1 MVEIGEA
8 VETGENV
15 EIANIHAV
23 FWHIVE
29 NRAGWQ
35 RWLGEYPT
43 LSAIFR
49 YFLLFASYDASFL
62 GVCFVLG
69 CGLLRAQ
76 SGGTLS
82 LEGRNVRVVSAPLR
96 RREKRECRLASR

>member
-43 LSAIFR
+43 LSAILVGFI
-49 YFLLFASYDASFL
+49 FN
-62 GVCFVLG
+62 VLPI
-69 CGLLRAQ
+69 
-76 SGGTLS
+76 S
-82 LEGRNVRVVSAPLR
+82 
-96 RREKRECRLASR
+96 

>member
-43 LSAIFR
+43 LSAIVFS
-49 YFLLFASYDASFL
+49 A
-62 GVCFVLG
+62 
-69 CGLLRAQ
+69 
-76 SGGTLS
+76 SGGIQHKMTGQPRPAFS
-82 LEGRNVRVVSAPLR
+82 IPERQS
-96 RREKRECRLASR
+96 

>member
-23 FWHIVE
+23 SWHIVE

-43 LSAIFR
+43 LSATP
-49 YFLLFASYDASFL
+49 
-62 GVCFVLG
+62 FVFSHL
-69 CGLLRAQ
+69 Q
-76 SGGTLS
+76 TTLS
-82 LEGRNVRVVSAPLR
+82 NQGCPVSHLTGIKPPRNVV
-96 RREKRECRLASR
+96 LATI